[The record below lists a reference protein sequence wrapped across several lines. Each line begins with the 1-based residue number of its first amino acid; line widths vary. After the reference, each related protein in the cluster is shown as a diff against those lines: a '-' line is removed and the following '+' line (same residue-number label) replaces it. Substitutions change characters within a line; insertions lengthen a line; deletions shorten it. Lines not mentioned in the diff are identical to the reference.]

1 MINGAVDPASNAN
14 PKRLFRLN
22 IERRVLTGAELSAL
36 IVVSAKI
43 APMDMS
49 LLLPSELSVPTY
61 IHATA
66 DETPSNPEA

>member
-22 IERRVLTGAELSAL
+22 TERRVLTGEELSVL
-36 IVVSAKI
+36 MVVSAKI
-43 APMDMS
+43 APLDMS
-49 LLLPSELSVPTY
+49 LLSPTALSVPTY
-61 IHATA
+61 IHATV